1 MLSASTSDRRDNPY
15 MPRSHVVD
23 NDALAARPHHHRL
36 TIKESPHVLLSCATG
51 FPHKIKFR
59 KRVSV
64 WPFCFDARM
73 DYSRIDRAFQYGG
86 SCRDA
91 LLGGGL
97 HFDLAGRA
105 IEYRKEIKMGPLNNL
120 VVNGRCRYMGM
131 IGGQPQLQPTFN
143 VHVEV
148 GRGAATWSGDGITF
162 QQEVP
167 VTRRVAFEVCGTLR
181 FPLPSMSF
189 SREHGDQRL
198 ALGHGT
204 YEMRVDQLNPCIRF

>member
-59 KRVSV
+59 KRVTCRSLCDRHGCESSVLYISMLVRIRMVVSAIERYASMCCSLLQVRV

-86 SCRDA
+86 SCRVWSFLNVLLHCISVMSFTLDA
-91 LLGGGL
+91 LYFKAAHSPEMKQDVL
-97 HFDLAGRA
+97 FPEISSFA
-105 IEYRKEIKMGPLNNL
+105 IQNCCLPH
-120 VVNGRCRYMGM
+120 
-131 IGGQPQLQPTFN
+131 TFSLTSGTSKS
-143 VHVEV
+143 HETCSI
-148 GRGAATWSGDGITF
+148 AAN
-162 QQEVP
+162 
-167 VTRRVAFEVCGTLR
+167 
-181 FPLPSMSF
+181 M
-189 SREHGDQRL
+189 
-198 ALGHGT
+198 
-204 YEMRVDQLNPCIRF
+204 M